1 MSILAN
7 VLPLPSLNVLKQV
20 HTDTRYL
27 NAYVTMNNKS
37 IIKELIWEFENGFYS
52 PHELINKIKELY
64 E

>member
-1 MSILAN
+1 
-7 VLPLPSLNVLKQV
+7 LNVLKQV

-52 PHELINKIKELY
+52 PYELITKLKELY